1 MNDTISFCSF
11 NCRSLKYSLPA
22 IHNLCCSHDIVLLQE
37 HWLIPNDLHL
47 LNSVHPDFLS
57 VGQSAVDLS
66 HDLLIGRPYGG
77 TAILYNKQL
86 RDKLSFV
93 TTDESRISGLI
104 YDSNNGPML
113 ILSVYM
119 PTNYNDD
126 DSYECYIDCLSKLNA
141 IILDANAIHTIIAG
155 DFNCGPGSKFFNE
168 FIKFA
173 DENNLITSDLNRFND
188 LVTYVSDDGRNRSWI
203 DHILCSNTID
213 KLLSNIAIHNDVI
226 VSDHKPLSW
235 SIMCSNNCTFAAGE
249 TSNKPH
255 KFIPQW
261 KTCDDFTI
269 NSYAVYLDKLLRSI
283 EVPYDALY
291 DISRD
296 NCYLPSI
303 DQYYADIINSINR
316 AVADIIPSHR
326 CTTNEY
332 NVPGW
337 NTFVQEKHDMAR
349 QAFLAW
355 VDIGKPR
362 QGMHHEAMCRT
373 RSSFKLALRH
383 CKNNLDQI
391 KADACA
397 QSLLSKDST
406 KFWKDVHKI
415 SNNKATTYVDFVNG
429 ASGEHSI
436 AEMWKCHFQSLYSI
450 GVNSKYCALF
460 NDSLS
465 SITRLSNSHTYLFSI
480 ANVSEALAQLKLGKA
495 AGPDGLT
502 IEAFLFGGPSIRLH
516 LSILFNLFL
525 LYGYVPLDFCKS
537 TIIPLVKCK
546 SGDLSDANNYRAIA
560 LSNSVS
566 KILESLLLS
575 YIYSDNVADEYQ
587 FGFKSKHSTAS
598 CTHVLKQV
606 INYYRNRGSHVFTC
620 FIDFQ
625 KAFDNVDYWLLFY
638 KLINSDSSPKL
649 HVAAR
654 LLAFWYSHQQTS
666 VLWQDTLSAPFT
678 IHNGV
683 RQGSLLSPFLF
694 RFYIRDLIDKI
705 TNLNCGC
712 IYYGIKLNMLAYAD
726 DMVLLAPSWFG
737 LQSMLNILNSCAV
750 DIDLPFNTKKTVCM
764 VFNPVNKRMIVC
776 NSFPAFTLASCH
788 LAFVEHFK
796 YLGHIIDNRLNDD
809 KDINREIKNLF
820 LRSNLLCRRF
830 RRCSL
835 DVKLLLFRAF
845 CICFYD
851 TALWA
856 NFSTSTLSKFRS
868 CYHKCLKYFFGYPK
882 YSSVTT
888 MLCELGLPSFN
899 TLIHNYKCRFANTL
913 SRCENLLVNC
923 VITHRTVM

>member
-1 MNDTISFCSF
+1 M
-11 NCRSLKYSLPA
+11 
-22 IHNLCCSHDIVLLQE
+22 
-37 HWLIPNDLHL
+37 
-47 LNSVHPDFLS
+47 
-57 VGQSAVDLS
+57 
-66 HDLLIGRPYGG
+66 
-77 TAILYNKQL
+77 
-86 RDKLSFV
+86 
-93 TTDESRISGLI
+93 
-104 YDSNNGPML
+104 
-113 ILSVYM
+113 
-119 PTNYNDD
+119 
-126 DSYECYIDCLSKLNA
+126 
-141 IILDANAIHTIIAG
+141 
-155 DFNCGPGSKFFNE
+155 
-168 FIKFA
+168 
-173 DENNLITSDLNRFND
+173 
-188 LVTYVSDDGRNRSWI
+188 
-203 DHILCSNTID
+203 
-213 KLLSNIAIHNDVI
+213 
-226 VSDHKPLSW
+226 
-235 SIMCSNNCTFAAGE
+235 
-249 TSNKPH
+249 
-255 KFIPQW
+255 
-261 KTCDDFTI
+261 
-269 NSYAVYLDKLLRSI
+269 
-283 EVPYDALY
+283 
-291 DISRD
+291 
-296 NCYLPSI
+296 
-303 DQYYADIINSINR
+303 
-316 AVADIIPSHR
+316 
-326 CTTNEY
+326 
-332 NVPGW
+332 
-337 NTFVQEKHDMAR
+337 
-349 QAFLAW
+349 
-355 VDIGKPR
+355 
-362 QGMHHEAMCRT
+362 
-373 RSSFKLALRH
+373 
-383 CKNNLDQI
+383 
-391 KADACA
+391 
-397 QSLLSKDST
+397 
-406 KFWKDVHKI
+406 
-415 SNNKATTYVDFVNG
+415 
-429 ASGEHSI
+429 
-436 AEMWKCHFQSLYSI
+436 
-450 GVNSKYCALF
+450 
-460 NDSLS
+460 
-465 SITRLSNSHTYLFSI
+465 
-480 ANVSEALAQLKLGKA
+480 
-495 AGPDGLT
+495 
-502 IEAFLFGGPSIRLH
+502 
-516 LSILFNLFL
+516 
-525 LYGYVPLDFCKS
+525 
-537 TIIPLVKCK
+537 
-546 SGDLSDANNYRAIA
+546 
-560 LSNSVS
+560 
-566 KILESLLLS
+566 S

-856 NFSTSTLSKFRS
+856 NFSTSTLTKFRS